1 MLDCDSLK
9 KHQKKHKKLSEQY
22 TDAEKL
28 YKQTLE
34 TYNNGYSLFLR
45 EQGGNIGRVL
55 ERK

>member
-1 MLDCDSLK
+1 MLKS
-9 KHQKKHKKLSEQY
+9 
-22 TDAEKL
+22 L

-45 EQGGNIGRVL
+45 EQAGILAEKL